1 TGIAQS
7 GGGSVTVSHTGA
19 MSITGTVSTT
29 GGGAVNLTSSAAM
42 SESGAGFISTTG
54 SLSAKT
60 LNDAGAPIAF
70 ASTAN
75 GANSVALRARNA
87 ADTADAPG
95 TISYLGSGAINIAG
109 LATAAG
115 ATITGGGALTNSGA
129 ITVGGNASVN
139 AGAADITLGSAAPFS
154 SGSLT
159 FVGGTVTIAQTSPTR
174 LVGASNA
181 NSLVLSS

>member
-1 TGIAQS
+1 GKGGMNFTSTSTISESGAGLVNTSGMLTVFSVGGEALNGANTVANFNASNTTSGNVSLTNTTATLGITGIAQS

-75 GANSVALRARNA
+75 GANSIALRARNA
-87 ADTADAPG
+87 ADTA
-95 TISYLGSGAINIAG
+95 
-109 LATAAG
+109 
-115 ATITGGGALTNSGA
+115 
-129 ITVGGNASVN
+129 
-139 AGAADITLGSAAPFS
+139 
-154 SGSLT
+154 
-159 FVGGTVTIAQTSPTR
+159 
-174 LVGASNA
+174 
-181 NSLVLSS
+181 